1 MDSKAT
7 LGLGGVAVVLGAVVA
22 AMGFFSYLDI
32 PSSLVILQVV
42 PFLVLAV
49 GADNIFIFVL
59 EYQVR
64 GQEFCMPPATPPLP
78 DTTLLGFLQ
87 TLLRH

>member
-1 MDSKAT
+1 MEGSPSRPERESSPGAVLT
-7 LGLGGVAVVLGAVVA
+7 VGHGLG
-22 AMGFFSYLDI
+22 S
-32 PSSLVILQVV
+32 ILQVV